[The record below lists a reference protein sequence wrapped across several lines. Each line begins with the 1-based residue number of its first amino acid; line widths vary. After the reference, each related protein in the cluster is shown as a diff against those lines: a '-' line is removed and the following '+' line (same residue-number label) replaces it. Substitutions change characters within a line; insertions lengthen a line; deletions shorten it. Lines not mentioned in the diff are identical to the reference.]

1 MGSVANHGRMGTS
14 RITGLILGLVV
25 RSFAVNVEN
34 PKNPDHP
41 KTRASWGYGP
51 TNGPA
56 TWPANYA
63 TCAGSMQSPIDLTN
77 PACVDPGPI
86 TMIGYDLPMSG
97 KLTNNEHTLVF
108 EFDGGVAPYIMGGR
122 LPPGDRF
129 EFLQLHWHW
138 GSVSTQG
145 SEHTLNGREFPME
158 IHLVHWNTRY
168 GSVPNAVQYSDGL
181 AVLGFF
187 YEVSP
192 TDNPNLR
199 DIGSLVHKFRNKQLR
214 MIKREK
220 KQNKEKKEKGKLLS
234 SLPVAGGATVSLPA
248 MITLMQL
255 IPANPGDYYYY
266 QGGLTTPTCD
276 EVVLWTN
283 YVATIPISEAQLNK
297 LRVLKDSS
305 GTTLNDNYRPPQP
318 LNART
323 LYMSKA
329 VVPGVDMPAARTG
342 GVDIVGAGIM
352 AAVITGIASLLLP
365 QEAPSARQSF
375 NEAEERLRQAQ
386 LQFDY

>member
-1 MGSVANHGRMGTS
+1 MGSVSNHGRMGTAS
-14 RITGLILGLVV
+14 ITGLILGLVI
-25 RSFAVNVEN
+25 RSYAVNVEN
-34 PKNPDHP
+34 PKNPDNP
-41 KTRASWGYGP
+41 ASRASWGYTE

-63 TCAGSMQSPIDLTN
+63 TCAGSMQSPIDLKN
-77 PACVDPGPI
+77 AAHVDPGPI
-86 TMIGYDLPMSG
+86 TMIGYDLPMAGNVS
-97 KLTNNEHTLVF
+97 NNEHTLVF
-108 EFDGGVAPYIMGGR
+108 TFDGGVAPYMMGGR

-129 EFLQLHWHW
+129 DFVQLHWHW
-138 GSVSTQG
+138 GSVSTRG
-145 SEHTLNGREFPME
+145 SEHTMNGKEFPME
-158 IHLVHWNTRY
+158 IHLVHKNAKYPTLTD
-168 GSVPNAVQYSDGL
+168 AVQNSDGL

-187 YEVSP
+187 YEVSS
-192 TDNPNLR
+192 TDNPNLS
-199 DIGSLVHKFRNKQLR
+199 DILSVVNRYRKKQLR
-214 MIKREK
+214 MLKRERK
-220 KQNKEKKEKGKLLS
+220 ENKERNGVKGR
-234 SLPVAGGATVSLPA
+234 VAGGATVSLSA
-248 MITLMQL
+248 MINLKQL
-255 IPANPGDYYYY
+255 IAENPGDYYYY

-297 LRVLKDSS
+297 FRVLVDSS

-329 VVPGVDMPAARTG
+329 VVPGVDMKPASTG

-365 QEAPSARQSF
+365 KEAPSARESF

-386 LQFDY
+386 LQFDQY

>member
-1 MGSVANHGRMGTS
+1 
-14 RITGLILGLVV
+14 
-25 RSFAVNVEN
+25 
-34 PKNPDHP
+34 
-41 KTRASWGYGP
+41 
-51 TNGPA
+51 
-56 TWPANYA
+56 
-63 TCAGSMQSPIDLTN
+63 
-77 PACVDPGPI
+77 
-86 TMIGYDLPMSG
+86 
-97 KLTNNEHTLVF
+97 
-108 EFDGGVAPYIMGGR
+108 VAPYMMGGR

-129 EFLQLHWHW
+129 DFVQLHWHW

-145 SEHTLNGREFPME
+145 SEHTMNGKEFPME
-158 IHLVHWNTRY
+158 IHLVHKNSKYPTLTD
-168 GSVPNAVQYSDGL
+168 AVQNSDGL

-192 TDNPNLR
+192 TDNPNLS
-199 DIGSLVHKFRNKQLR
+199 DILSVVNRYRKKQLR
-214 MIKREK
+214 ILKREK
-220 KQNKEKKEKGKLLS
+220 KENKERNGGKGR
-234 SLPVAGGATVSLPA
+234 VAGGATVSLSA
-248 MITLMQL
+248 MINLKQL
-255 IPANPGDYYYY
+255 IAENPGDYYYY

-297 LRVLKDSS
+297 FRVLVDSS
-305 GTTLNDNYRPPQP
+305 GVTLNDNYRPPQP

-329 VVPGVDMPAARTG
+329 VVPGVDMKPASTG

-365 QEAPSARQSF
+365 KETKTARQSF